1 MTHVIACSTQ
11 MRSKSWLLGVF
22 HGVSYLQQMFSVN
35 INLSGAACV
44 SKVISAVCCWVG
56 CWWVMQKFGWDN
68 SCGLADPHFSF
79 PTNKQLK
86 SQVLRQC
93 CYNRKGQTQTTPFL
107 VYNTV
112 PRNKASRLGQ
122 IVKAFLLFSRHL
134 LWTIHRVCCVDLQ
147 AIEAGQGS
155 KDDWAEFKY
164 RHRQAEQD
172 SHLLYSV
179 LQQAE
184 QFHQV
189 RCCYMAWNRNIF
201 DVSAGN

>member
-1 MTHVIACSTQ
+1 MVDPNLSGAALIRKVAMYQLDNDTCHSSTQ
-11 MRSKSWLLGVF
+11 MRSKSWLLRVF

-107 VYNTV
+107 VSNTV
-112 PRNKASRLGQ
+112 PRNKARRARLWRLSYCSAD
-122 IVKAFLLFSRHL
+122 IFS
-134 LWTIHRVCCVDLQ
+134 
-147 AIEAGQGS
+147 
-155 KDDWAEFKY
+155 
-164 RHRQAEQD
+164 EQ
-172 SHLLYSV
+172 YTESV
-179 LQQAE
+179 VWICRL
-184 QFHQV
+184 
-189 RCCYMAWNRNIF
+189 
-201 DVSAGN
+201 